1 MFEGMYSSWTAP
13 NTSRPPCME
22 PWRPSLHIPKKNW
35 FDRCITFL
43 KTKIEHVEHHPTLKI
58 GCSFAMAIFRFCFAF
73 HRCRDGEWCCAIQGP
88 NAGLFQSCAWS
99 LPLPAS
105 EMRTQP
111 SFLVLGRRQAL
122 GGKPCGM
129 KVGSTFGR
137 LPYSYLFIH
146 IHPIW
151 LLIFFGSG
159 GQSSWAI
166 HVLQRYMAGCLEMLG
181 ETWPNWPK
189 PVLAADWPIIGPL
202 TRHMSYL
209 CQNST
214 PSLGHYWPN
223 VSVWGENSAWLHE
236 FPARWTMLGSGLRKQ
251 GRRRIPF
258 ASWLSMLHSTR
269 TFQTLCVECV
279 WHVLTKC
286 LQVKQP
292 DP

>member
-88 NAGLFQSCAWS
+88 NAGLFQSCPWI

-105 EMRTQP
+105 EMRKEP

-129 KVGSTFGR
+129 KVGSTFGQ
-137 LPYSYLFIH
+137 LPYSYLFI
-146 IHPIW
+146 P
-151 LLIFFGSG
+151 FGSWFFS
-159 GQSSWAI
+159 GQAVILSHSFLAEVYGRLSRDAGSDLAKLTKAGTCSGLTIGFADHWSTDKTYVIFVPELNTKSWPLLAKSI
-166 HVLQRYMAGCLEMLG
+166 SLRWKLSLTTWISCTMNDAGEWIA
-181 ETWPNWPK
+181 ETRQPSHSIRF
-189 PVLAADWPIIGPL
+189 LAQYAAQHEDISDIVRWMCL
-202 TRHMSYL
+202 TRPY
-209 CQNST
+209 
-214 PSLGHYWPN
+214 
-223 VSVWGENSAWLHE
+223 
-236 FPARWTMLGSGLRKQ
+236 
-251 GRRRIPF
+251 
-258 ASWLSMLHSTR
+258 
-269 TFQTLCVECV
+269 
-279 WHVLTKC
+279 
-286 LQVKQP
+286 
-292 DP
+292 